1 MRYEEYL
8 EKLKNAVEKKLGCP
22 IEIKEIKKNN
32 GYTYRGLVVH
42 DGREK
47 YPARYDVPQYHDK
60 RILQNCH

>member
-42 DGREK
+42 DGASIIPGIAVQGR
-47 YPARYDVPQYHDK
+47 RG
-60 RILQNCH
+60 

>member
-32 GYTYRGLVVH
+32 GYTYLVVH
-42 DGREK
+42 DGASIKPVIAVQGR
-47 YPARYDVPQYHDK
+47 RG
-60 RILQNCH
+60 

>member
-32 GYTYRGLVVH
+32 GYTYRGL
-42 DGREK
+42 GFNRQS
-47 YPARYDVPQYHDK
+47 AGFFTS
-60 RILQNCH
+60 

>member
-32 GYTYRGLVVH
+32 GYTYRGLVVEAV
-42 DGREK
+42 RVALEN
-47 YPARYDVPQYHDK
+47 
-60 RILQNCH
+60 LEEE

>member
-42 DGREK
+42 DGASIKPEIGR
-47 YPARYDVPQYHDK
+47 AHV
-60 RILQNCH
+60 

>member
-32 GYTYRGLVVH
+32 GYTYRGLVYMM
-42 DGREK
+42 G
-47 YPARYDVPQYHDK
+47 
-60 RILQNCH
+60 LQ

>member
-1 MRYEEYL
+1 MDRWSFFICIGSEEYL

-42 DGREK
+42 DGASIKPVIAVQGR
-47 YPARYDVPQYHDK
+47 RG
-60 RILQNCH
+60 